1 MNLELETEAAKQIY
15 IDAGNINWST
25 LSLPEMDQA
34 MFDILILMTT
44 SASPSRSVLI
54 ESPYRNIPKK
64 KLQSYLESDKEETNT
79 QQIKTPLINY
89 VNFLLGHPVSDSLEV
104 NVLKLDL
111 EASTSI
117 TADTV
122 DMLCSQLKNTNL
134 GEEKDVPTVAIIQE
148 LTNKYNTE
156 ELQKITANEFFFEST
171 SRKILEKISL
181 EEEEKLQMK
190 TKKRRAQKEMATEQW
205 TRDFIKSE
213 FRLSF
218 LTILKFNLGE
228 KLTRRGEVLLECLG
242 ISGEESAERIVV
254 HEEVDRLLFY
264 LSALFLLTNM
274 CSFPIIGAP
283 PTLQQ
288 VMTILRGENIKNNK
302 LPGLY
307 NVPPLRL
314 CKEGSLKRK
323 SHSEEPMPNMP
334 NKRAYHN
341 QHPGQSYSE
350 EHMPNKRT
358 CHNQHPGQFSQ
369 PVSY

>member
-1 MNLELETEAAKQIY
+1 MNLELQNEAAKKIY
-15 IDAGNINWST
+15 IDAGNISWTT

-288 VMTILRGENIKNNK
+288 VMTILRGENVKNNK

-307 NVPPLRL
+307 AVPPLRL

-323 SHSEEPMPNMP
+323 SYSEEPMQ
-334 NKRAYHN
+334 NKRTYHN
-341 QHPGQSYSE
+341 QHPGQY
-350 EHMPNKRT
+350 
-358 CHNQHPGQFSQ
+358 SQ
-369 PVSY
+369 PASY

>member
-1 MNLELETEAAKQIY
+1 MET
-15 IDAGNINWST
+15 
-25 LSLPEMDQA
+25 
-34 MFDILILMTT
+34 
-44 SASPSRSVLI
+44 
-54 ESPYRNIPKK
+54 
-64 KLQSYLESDKEETNT
+64 DKEENDSLK
-79 QQIKTPLINY
+79 IKAPLATY
-89 VNFLLGHPVSDSLEV
+89 VNYLLGQPVSDSLEV

-111 EASTSI
+111 EASTNI
-117 TADTV
+117 AADTV
-122 DMLCSQLKNTNL
+122 DMLCSQLKNT
-134 GEEKDVPTVAIIQE
+134 
-148 LTNKYNTE
+148 TNKYNTE

-171 SRKILEKISL
+171 SRKIIEKITL

-242 ISGEESAERIVV
+242 ISEEEGAERIVV
-254 HEEVDRLLFY
+254 HEEVDRLIFY

-288 VMTILRGENIKNNK
+288 VMTILRGENGKNNK

-307 NVPPLRL
+307 AVPPLRL

-323 SHSEEPMPNMP
+323 SHSEEPMQ
-334 NKRAYHN
+334 NKRTYHN
-341 QHPGQSYSE
+341 QHPGQNYSE
-350 EHMPNKRT
+350 EPMQNKRT
-358 CHNQHPGQFSQ
+358 YHNQHQGQFSQ
-369 PVSY
+369 PASY